1 LRPPPRDRSPHRLL
15 TAVRSSVPHRRH
27 SQSSMPKYA
36 VQPQWRQRRAAI
48 GKKNA
53 FEVEMLDESE
63 LVVDTYQPVKPTVN
77 LPSSPISVAAS
88 ALDLSGM
95 PEMVLLP
102 GAWTVVGKGGRPMKA
117 KMYDEPEQKAA
128 KKKKKKK
135 KRPHT
140 SPDEDPDEDS
150 SLADIAEAPSSSKCV
165 HRLDCMM
172 QQRYKEV
179 AKGKNVTYWVNYQR
193 VKHLKAVARDALL
206 AEFASNGMLVD
217 ETEEEALAKICAP
230 DHLTRRNNKA
240 DSHGEKIRRQR
251 RKASAA
257 ARCFSHEASG
267 DEMPTEQSCDKPT
280 PPVSEGAKAPVAS
293 KMPGKMPKEMAE
305 ADPSTSPRR
314 DRGWSEVTRK
324 AKQCIIA

>member
-1 LRPPPRDRSPHRLL
+1 MGKQRQKADKP
-15 TAVRSSVPHRRH
+15 RH
-27 SQSSMPKYA
+27 SQSNMPKYA

-63 LVVDTYQPVKPTVN
+63 LVFDTYQPAKPAMN

-95 PEMVLLP
+95 PEMISLP

-135 KRPHT
+135 KRAHT
-140 SPDEDPDEDS
+140 HPDDAS

-172 QQRYKEV
+172 QQRYEEV
-179 AKGKNVTYWVNYQR
+179 AKGKNAKYWVSYQR
-193 VKHLKAVARDALL
+193 VKHLKTIARDALL

-217 ETEEEALAKICAP
+217 EMEEEALAKICAP
-230 DHLTRRNNKA
+230 DPITRRNNKA

-257 ARCFSHEASG
+257 ARCYSHEASG
-267 DEMPTEQSCDKPT
+267 DEMPTEQPCDKPT
-280 PPVSEGAKAPVAS
+280 PPVRDWAKAPMAR

-305 ADPSTSPRR
+305 AEPSTSPRR
-314 DRGWSEVTRK
+314 DRGWSEVKRK